1 MVSTERTRSQIE
13 FRIIQIITVLIL
25 IKMRILS
32 IFLFT
37 LASTC
42 FLSSKG
48 RSIQDGD
55 SEYPNLENTRVE
67 RSHEKGNLECPPTRH
82 LTKFFGKTC
91 DRWVPVTM
99 RSNYLDYSFVPL
111 HLEEISLR
119 EKGAVT
125 SPR

>member
-32 IFLFT
+32 IFLFCFT

-67 RSHEKGNLECPPTRH
+67 HEKGNLCPPTRH